1 MPRRQL
7 LIQFKKH
14 SRDRDFFQQGQ
25 ILFTLAS
32 ELVSEPHDTLVWQV
46 FDIPR
51 YYESGIVLNWDSSWL
66 TVGTAK
72 TNQQRVVDADVYRV
86 VPDGH
91 STALTNNLSWTVP
104 TLSNED
110 TPCSVTAANETMSEQ
125 SLFIGTTLVR
135 QGDHTISPLPF
146 SLLER
151 VRPSKPVMVKNL
163 LRLKAYFTRGRTVE
177 VGKRLSHFNC
187 VPLLDECGVQWST
200 LTDDLRKIHH
210 AGKSGPLKSGPGP
223 S

>member
-1 MPRRQL
+1 
-7 LIQFKKH
+7 
-14 SRDRDFFQQGQ
+14 
-25 ILFTLAS
+25 
-32 ELVSEPHDTLVWQV
+32 
-46 FDIPR
+46 
-51 YYESGIVLNWDSSWL
+51 
-66 TVGTAK
+66 
-72 TNQQRVVDADVYRV
+72 
-86 VPDGH
+86 
-91 STALTNNLSWTVP
+91 
-104 TLSNED
+104 
-110 TPCSVTAANETMSEQ
+110 MSEQ

-187 VPLLDECGVQWST
+187 VPLLDECGVPWST

-223 S
+223 SYQHIHPMSFHSTLFDTYMADANFTPRSRPADVQRGLSSQTIGTIGTFLPPSPQIIPVNTIAPYSHFPFNSCAKCSHEPSLCPDTTVTIPGDSVDARLAVISDRRYESVDHVLHSRKEG